1 MKMAM
6 VFPGQGSQSVGMMAG
21 YGDLASVEAVIAEAS
36 EVLGQDLG
44 MLMAEGRPEELSS
57 TVNTQPVML
66 TAGYA
71 AYRAWLELG
80 GQEPSIMAGHSLG
93 EYTALVASGALHFA
107 DALPLVRLRARA
119 MQEAVPQGTG
129 AMAAILGLEDDA
141 VRAAC
146 AEAAQGEVVE
156 AVNFNAP
163 SQVVVAGHAAAVQ
176 RAMEACKAKGAKRA
190 VPLAVSAPF
199 HSSLMGPA
207 ASRLREALAGVAIA
221 RPRIPVIHNFDARS
235 HDGAQAIRDALVNQV
250 DHPVRWVECIQAM
263 AAFGATHVLECGPG
277 RVLAPL
283 AKRIGAALSGIAL
296 ADRGG
301 IDQAL
306 ELFRKG

>member
-1 MKMAM
+1 MRMAM

-21 YGDLASVEAVIAEAS
+21 YGDLASVKAVIDEAS
-36 EVLGQDLG
+36 QVLAQDLG
-44 MLMAEGRPEELSS
+44 ALMATGSPDDLSS

-66 TAGYA
+66 AAGYA

-80 GQEPSIMAGHSLG
+80 GEEPTMVAGHSLG
-93 EYTALVASGALHFA
+93 EFTALVAAGALQFA

-146 AEAAQGEVVE
+146 SEAAQGQVVE

-176 RAMEACKAKGAKRA
+176 RAMETCKAKGAKR
-190 VPLAVSAPF
+190 VVQLPVSAPF
-199 HSSLMGPA
+199 HSSLLRPA
-207 ASRLREALAGVAIA
+207 AERLREALARISLVS
-221 RPRIPVIHNFDARS
+221 PRIPVVHNVDAGGRS
-235 HDGAQAIRDALVNQV
+235 DPQEIRDALVSQV
-250 DHPVRWVECIQAM
+250 DHPVRWVDCIRAM
-263 AAFGATHVLECGPG
+263 SATGVTHVLECGPG

-283 AKRIGAALSGIAL
+283 VRRIDAGLAGIAL

-301 IDQAL
+301 IDQGL
-306 ELFRKG
+306 QLFRKG